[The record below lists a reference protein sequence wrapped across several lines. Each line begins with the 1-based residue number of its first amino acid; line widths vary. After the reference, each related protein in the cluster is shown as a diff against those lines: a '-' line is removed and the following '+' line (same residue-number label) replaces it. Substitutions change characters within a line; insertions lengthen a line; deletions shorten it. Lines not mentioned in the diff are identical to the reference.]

1 MEYRLLGPIE
11 VLDGERRL
19 PLGGPKQRA
28 LLAVLL
34 LGANRVVPRSELVE
48 AVWPD
53 APPPTAATAVQV
65 YVSRLR
71 KTLPE
76 GVLETRPAGYLLHV
90 EPGQLDLER
99 FERLASEGRPR
110 EALALWRGAPVEG
123 IELGAWARAEVQR
136 LTELHAA
143 VLEVRVAADL
153 ALGRHAEVIGE
164 LEALVARHPLRER
177 LRGQL
182 MLALYRA
189 GRQTEALEQYRAARA
204 VLRDELG
211 LEPDAALQQLHG
223 AILRQERGLEL
234 QAAEPL
240 RMRATVLFAIL
251 TPTAAA
257 GPAEVRQALAE
268 ATEGVSSQL
277 REAGGE
283 VQYGLAGALLARFE
297 RDADDALTAANAVRD
312 RLASSPV
319 QARIGIE
326 TGEVLAGPGGLT
338 GTPVAV
344 ASKLAGAAEPDEILV
359 GDEAAAAVGDSFE
372 LRKRGRAHLLG
383 G

>member
-19 PLGGPKQRA
+19 QLGGPKQRA

-34 LGANRVVPRSELVE
+34 LGANRVVQRGELVE
-48 AVWPD
+48 AVWPEG
-53 APPPTAATAVQV
+53 PPPTAATAVQV

-110 EALALWRGAPVEG
+110 EALALWRGPPVEG
-123 IELGAWARAEVQR
+123 IELGAWARAEVHR
-136 LTELHAA
+136 LVELQAA
-143 VLEVRVAADL
+143 VLEDRIEADL

-164 LEALVARHPLRER
+164 LEALVTRQPLRGR
-177 LRGQL
+177 LRAQL

-189 GRQTEALEQYRAARA
+189 GRQTEALEQYREART

-240 RMRATVLFAIL
+240 RMHATVLFAIL
-251 TPTAAA
+251 TPTAA
-257 GPAEVRQALAE
+257 GYPADVRQALAN
-268 ATEGVSSQL
+268 ATDAVSAQL
-277 REAGGE
+277 REAGAE
-283 VQYGLAGALLARFE
+283 VQHGLAGALLARFDG
-297 RDADDALTAANAVRD
+297 DAGDALAAAAAVRD
-312 RLASSPV
+312 ALAPSSV
-319 QARIGIE
+319 HARIGIE
-326 TGEVLAGPGGLT
+326 TGEVLVGPGGLT
-338 GTPVAV
+338 GAPVAV
-344 ASKLAGAAEPDEILV
+344 ASKLAGAAEPGEILV
-359 GDEAAAAVGDSFE
+359 GPEARAAAGDSD
-372 LRKRGRAHLLG
+372 LKPGGRAA
-383 G
+383 

>member
-34 LGANRVVPRSELVE
+34 LGANRIVPRSELVE
-48 AVWPD
+48 AVWPEG
-53 APPPTAATAVQV
+53 PPPTAATAVQV

-76 GVLETRPAGYLLHV
+76 GVLETRPTGYLLHV

-110 EALALWRGAPVEG
+110 EALALWRSAPVEG
-123 IELGAWARAEVQR
+123 IELGAWARAEVHR
-136 LTELHAA
+136 LAELHAA
-143 VLEVRVAADL
+143 VLEDRIEADL

-164 LEALVARHPLRER
+164 LEALVTRHPLRER
-177 LRGQL
+177 LREQL

-189 GRQTEALEQYRAARA
+189 GRQAEALEQYRAARA
-204 VLRDELG
+204 VLQDELG

-240 RMRATVLFAIL
+240 RMHAAVLFAIL
-251 TPTAAA
+251 TPTAA
-257 GPAEVRQALAE
+257 GDPAEVRQALAN
-268 ATEGVSSQL
+268 ATKAVSSQL
-277 REAGGE
+277 REAGAE
-283 VQYGLAGALLARFE
+283 VQHGLAGALLARFDG
-297 RDADDALTAANAVRD
+297 DADDALAAATAVRD
-312 RLASSPV
+312 RLAPSSV

-344 ASKLAGAAEPDEILV
+344 ASKLAGAAQPDEILV
-359 GDEAAAAVGDSFE
+359 GDEAAAAVGNSFE
-372 LRKRGRAHLLG
+372 LRKRGRTHRLG